1 MTADTAEREIRW
13 DLLDGQ
19 RKVLERITSGGSL
32 QEVSDRLVRLIEDQ
46 ATDLRCAVLL
56 ADAAQE
62 RLRFIAAPN
71 IPQDYVYG
79 IEPYLLI
86 APNMGSCGT
95 AAFLHEPVYA
105 RDILTDPRWKHCGHV
120 AFRNGFRAI
129 WSTPILSADDI
140 VLGTF
145 AMYYEEP
152 RLPSAQDVQFMDM
165 ATQMARVAIEHNR
178 NGSRLVNLQEIERRE
193 LARELHDRVGQ
204 SLTAL
209 GINMA
214 ILRQT
219 LSGNDAG
226 IMSRLEDSAALVE
239 SSMQSIENVLSDLR
253 PPMLDDYGL
262 PSTLEWYA
270 RQFSARTGI
279 SVAVRT
285 GEPYVRSA
293 AEVELALFRISQ
305 EALNNVAKH
314 ASASKVEILL
324 QSSGS
329 QSLMSVVD
337 NGVGPGDMET
347 RLDSRRQGL
356 GMVTMK
362 ERAQAVGGE
371 VRIEPLPVRG
381 TRLSARIPK

>member
-1 MTADTAEREIRW
+1 
-13 DLLDGQ
+13 
-19 RKVLERITSGGSL
+19 
-32 QEVSDRLVRLIEDQ
+32 
-46 ATDLRCAVLL
+46 
-56 ADAAQE
+56 
-62 RLRFIAAPN
+62 
-71 IPQDYVYG
+71 
-79 IEPYLLI
+79 
-86 APNMGSCGT
+86 
-95 AAFLHEPVYA
+95 
-105 RDILTDPRWKHCGHV
+105 
-120 AFRNGFRAI
+120 
-129 WSTPILSADDI
+129 
-140 VLGTF
+140 
-145 AMYYEEP
+145 
-152 RLPSAQDVQFMDM
+152 MDM